1 MVRGSVLGSV
11 LGVLPGGG
19 PALSSF
25 AAYAL
30 EKKVSRD
37 PSRFGRGAIEGVA
50 APEAANNAAAQ
61 TSFIPLLTLGIPGN
75 AIMALMVGALMIQGV
90 QPGPQVMTQQPELF
104 WGVIASMWLGNLML
118 LVINLP
124 LIGVWVSL
132 LRVPYRLLFPAIVL
146 FCCIG
151 AYSLNNNVFD
161 VWLMLF
167 FGVVGA
173 FFIKVG
179 AEPAPF
185 ILGFVLGPLM
195 EENFRRAMMLSR
207 GDPLVFATRPISA
220 ALLLLAAALLVI
232 LILPAVRAKREDVF
246 RE

>member
-1 MVRGSVLGSV
+1 
-11 LGVLPGGG
+11 
-19 PALSSF
+19 
-25 AAYAL
+25 
-30 EKKVSRD
+30 
-37 PSRFGRGAIEGVA
+37 
-50 APEAANNAAAQ
+50 
-61 TSFIPLLTLGIPGN
+61 
-75 AIMALMVGALMIQGV
+75 
-90 QPGPQVMTQQPELF
+90 
-104 WGVIASMWLGNLML
+104 MWLGNLML

-161 VWLMLF
+161 VSLMLV
-167 FGVVGA
+167 FGIVGA

-220 ALLLLAAALLVI
+220 GLLLLAAALLVI

>member
-1 MVRGSVLGSV
+1 MK
-11 LGVLPGGG
+11 
-19 PALSSF
+19 
-25 AAYAL
+25 
-30 EKKVSRD
+30 E
-37 PSRFGRGAIEGVA
+37 
-50 APEAANNAAAQ
+50 
-61 TSFIPLLTLGIPGN
+61 
-75 AIMALMVGALMIQGV
+75 
-90 QPGPQVMTQQPELF
+90 QPELF

-132 LRVPYRLLFPAIVL
+132 LRVPYRLLFPAIAL

-151 AYSLNNNVFD
+151 AYSVSNTVFD
-161 VWLMLF
+161 VWLMLL
-167 FGVVGA
+167 FGIVGA
-173 FFIKVG
+173 FFIKIG

-207 GDPLVFATRPISA
+207 GDPLVFVTRPISA
-220 ALLLLAAALLVI
+220 GLLLLAVALLVI